1 MKTIG
6 TMSGAALE
14 HDARAAQVPHPST
27 RGLGMRFIYGFTGF
41 KIQALGPI
49 YTPRAPEHE
58 LFRGV
63 WVLFLQKRLSA

>member
-27 RGLGMRFIYGFTGF
+27 RGLGNAVYLRFH
-41 KIQALGPI
+41 
-49 YTPRAPEHE
+49 R
-58 LFRGV
+58 V
-63 WVLFLQKRLSA
+63 